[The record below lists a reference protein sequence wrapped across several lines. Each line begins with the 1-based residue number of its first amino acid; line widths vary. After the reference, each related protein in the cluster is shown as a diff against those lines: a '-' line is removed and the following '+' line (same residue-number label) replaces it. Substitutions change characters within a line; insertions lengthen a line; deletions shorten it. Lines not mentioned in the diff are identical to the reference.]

1 MQKYTSIFLQNGQ
14 YTLIYL
20 TKGGICLA
28 EYYKPEP
35 KIRTSDKKRTE
46 VPYKKVIKRQ
56 LIAALI
62 LFILLKL
69 FTLEY
74 FSFSN
79 KVKENVINSV
89 TYNTDLSFINKIN
102 EKINDVLST
111 LKNETKEAE
120 NIEETY

>member
-1 MQKYTSIFLQNGQ
+1 M
-14 YTLIYL
+14 
-20 TKGGICLA
+20 A
-28 EYYKPEP
+28 EYYKPET
-35 KIRTSDKKRTE
+35 KIRTSDQKRTE

-69 FTLEY
+69 FTLED